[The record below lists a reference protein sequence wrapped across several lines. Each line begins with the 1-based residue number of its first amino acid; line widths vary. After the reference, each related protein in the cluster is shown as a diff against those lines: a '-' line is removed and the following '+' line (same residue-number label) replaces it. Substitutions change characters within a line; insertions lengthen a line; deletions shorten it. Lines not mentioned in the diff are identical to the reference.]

1 MHACMHACMH
11 ARRRTLAPHHHS
23 RLRPPPPP
31 PRPCRHAF
39 WDADSFAF
47 PPLNLMWPRLASSL
61 LLYRFHR
68 LPGARVKARAYAG
81 PGALA
86 AATAPWASAAAFPW
100 ESAFSG
106 VETCPP
112 YAPTGEGEIHV
123 SGDVSVAVW
132 QHFCATGD
140 VRWLAGVGFPVL
152 AGVADFFLARALA
165 DSPGAVV
172 EGANGRLYFSGLPPH
187 EAGLA
192 AGAGPLEWPLHLRGV
207 IAATEFYR
215 NVSDNA
221 LTNGVARLAL
231 RYAARAARV
240 LGYDEAEWAHW
251 DRAAAR
257 IVLRRV
263 PAPAP
268 ARARAA
274 DGAAGEEGEGGR
286 DHAAAAAALVYPY
299 FEVYDVG
306 ARAPVQLLD
315 VPMLHDML
323 GSENGE
329 PGPAGA
335 GAEAG
340 AGAGAEKVTVAS
352 RRAAAAAAAEAEAR
366 FYLGAFEGGAAFAYA
381 LNSLTAARL
390 GELAAAHAWFA
401 KAHAGFVH
409 GPFHV
414 WTEYAG
420 GTGCPNL

>member
-1 MHACMHACMH
+1 MRAS
-11 ARRRTLAPHHHS
+11 ARQPLTITRGFAR
-23 RLRPPPPP
+23 
-31 PRPCRHAF
+31 PRPRPRPRPRRHAF

-61 LLYRFHR
+61 LLSRFHR

-231 RYAARAARV
+231 RYAARAA
-240 LGYDEAEWAHW
+240 L
-251 DRAAAR
+251 
-257 IVLRRV
+257 
-263 PAPAP
+263 PASP
-268 ARARAA
+268 
-274 DGAAGEEGEGGR
+274 
-286 DHAAAAAALVYPY
+286 
-299 FEVYDVG
+299 
-306 ARAPVQLLD
+306 
-315 VPMLHDML
+315 
-323 GSENGE
+323 
-329 PGPAGA
+329 
-335 GAEAG
+335 
-340 AGAGAEKVTVAS
+340 TAS
-352 RRAAAAAAAEAEAR
+352 
-366 FYLGAFEGGAAFAYA
+366 
-381 LNSLTAARL
+381 
-390 GELAAAHAWFA
+390 
-401 KAHAGFVH
+401 
-409 GPFHV
+409 
-414 WTEYAG
+414 
-420 GTGCPNL
+420 C